1 MGDVGTQFDVVE
13 LLFVEVV
20 GEVLTAAIPC
30 HFVTGVVEVDVCCE
44 SRHLVRRGIAAHEAD
59 AGDALALGGHH
70 GVDGLGVEREAVVA
84 PELRAVAAWAVAG
97 AAGNIDGQGGLVWD
111 FLEDDVGVEV
121 FKHCGNSDGGL
132 PPAALER
139 SCRCVSGSR

>member
-20 GEVLTAAIPC
+20 GEVLTAAVPC
-30 HFVTGVVEVDVCCE
+30 HFVTGVVEVDVCGEGC
-44 SRHLVRRGIAAHEAD
+44 HLVRRGIAAHEAD

-70 GVDGLGVEREAVVA
+70 GVDGLGVEREAGVA
-84 PELRAVAAWAVAG
+84 PELRAVAAGAATG
-97 AAGNIDGQGGLVWD
+97 AAGDIDGQGGLVWD
-111 FLEDDVGVEV
+111 FLEDNVGIEV
-121 FKHCGNSDGGL
+121 FKHCGSSGGGL
-132 PPAALER
+132 PLACPGR

>member
-20 GEVLTAAIPC
+20 GEVLTAAVPC

-132 PPAALER
+132 PPAALGR

>member
-20 GEVLTAAIPC
+20 GEVLTAAVPC

-97 AAGNIDGQGGLVWD
+97 AAGDIDGQGGLVRD
-111 FLEDDVGVEV
+111 FLEDNVGVEV
-121 FKHCGNSDGGL
+121 FKHCGNSDDGL
-132 PPAALER
+132 PPAALGR